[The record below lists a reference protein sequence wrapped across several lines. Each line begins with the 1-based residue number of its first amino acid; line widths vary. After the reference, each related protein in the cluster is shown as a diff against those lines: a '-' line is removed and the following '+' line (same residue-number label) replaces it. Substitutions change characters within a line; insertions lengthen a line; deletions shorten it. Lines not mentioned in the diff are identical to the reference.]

1 MQINI
6 AMIILLIG
14 ILTFTV
20 NVIVEITK
28 GVYPLNQV
36 HTNYYVVGL
45 SLMLSILSY
54 FIYLSYS
61 KAAFIWYY
69 LVAAIVIGFIVAY
82 CAMFGWEKLIKLYQE
97 STKGS
102 VNNGKH

>member
-1 MQINI
+1 MEINM
-6 AMIILLIG
+6 AIIIVVIG
-14 ILTFTV
+14 MLTFTV

-36 HTNYYVVGL
+36 HTNYYVLGL

-54 FIYLSYS
+54 FIYLSYY
-61 KAAFIWYY
+61 KVGFIWYY

-82 CAMFGWEKLIKLYQE
+82 CAMYGWEKLIKLYQE

-102 VNNGKH
+102 EKRVNY